1 MKGASVCL
9 RNRLSGARRAA
20 AMIAFALATTL
31 SATAHD
37 QDKPRWFGGTS
48 DRTAILAYGVPDSD
62 YVILNFS
69 CRPGAP
75 MVKVDV
81 QDETS
86 EAEPSKPLR
95 VRMATG
101 GIAIEFSDKGVVNQ
115 ESGGLELHGELPLD
129 ESLRRILTSDETLE
143 VTVGGHTQ
151 RYPKNDKVEAVA
163 AKLFA
168 TCEAPK
174 PADDLDVTVTNKAT
188 LPLQSFTYSQAG
200 VSAFESGEFGNRS
213 LESGAS
219 RTFTIPDG
227 RKICT
232 FDIAVI
238 VAKNDAEC
246 CEEPKPAGTHD
257 LCKNGEFVVH
267 D

>member
-9 RNRLSGARRAA
+9 RIRLRGAGHAA
-20 AMIAFALATTL
+20 TMIALALATTL
-31 SATAHD
+31 PAAA
-37 QDKPRWFGGTS
+37 QNEEKPRWFGGTY
-48 DRTAILAYGVPDSD
+48 DTTAILAYGVPDSD

-75 MVKVDV
+75 VVKVDI
-81 QDETS
+81 QDEASGVETG
-86 EAEPSKPLR
+86 EPRR

-101 GIAIEFSDKGVVNQ
+101 GIAIEFFDKGVVNQ

-129 ESLRRILTSDETLE
+129 ETLRRILISDETLE
-143 VTVGGHTQ
+143 VTVGGRTQ
-151 RYPKNDKVEAVA
+151 RYPKNDKVEFA
-163 AKLFA
+163 AARLFA

-174 PADDLDVTVTNKAT
+174 PADDLDVTVTNKAR
-188 LPLQSFTYSQAG
+188 LPLQSFAYSQAG

-213 LESGAS
+213 LEPGAS
-219 RTFTIPDG
+219 RTFTISHG

-238 VAKNDAEC
+238 VAKDDAEC
-246 CEEPKPAGTHD
+246 CEEPKPTGTQD
-257 LCKNGEFVVH
+257 LCENGAFVVH

>member
-1 MKGASVCL
+1 MKGTSVCL
-9 RNRLSGARRAA
+9 RSRLCGAGRAA
-20 AMIAFALATTL
+20 TMIALALATTL
-31 SATAHD
+31 PAAA
-37 QDKPRWFGGTS
+37 QNEEKPRWFGGTY

-75 MVKVDV
+75 VVKVDI
-81 QDETS
+81 QDELNQATTG
-86 EAEPSKPLR
+86 KPLR

-129 ESLRRILTSDETLE
+129 EALRRILTSDEPLE
-143 VTVGGHTQ
+143 VSVEGRTQ
-151 RYPKNDKVEAVA
+151 RYAKNGKVESA
-163 AKLFA
+163 AARLFA

-174 PADDLDVTVTNKAT
+174 PADDLDVTVINKAT
-188 LPLQSFTYSQAG
+188 LPLQSFIYSQAG
-200 VSAFESGEFGNRS
+200 VNAFDSGEFGNRS
-213 LESGAS
+213 LEPGAS

-227 RKICT
+227 RKICI

-238 VAKNDAEC
+238 VAKDDAEC
-246 CEEPKPAGTHD
+246 CEEPKPAGRQD